1 MKALDFNHVKIS
13 KFIAYYL
20 VLVFVYFLIAVVIE
34 HRYFPNPEFT
44 FTSGMLFSFIIQFLL
59 LILRIYFIQR
69 RFRNSGEIQTAFSF
83 LSIFINFAVLIFLLY
98 LANNFSVIFGFFIA
112 HNLNMLNIALITNL
126 SVKQND

>member
-69 RFRNSGEIQTAFSF
+69 RFRIRKFKPLSRFYQF
-83 LSIFINFAVLIFLLY
+83 LSILRF
-98 LANNFSVIFGFFIA
+98 
-112 HNLNMLNIALITNL
+112 
-126 SVKQND
+126 